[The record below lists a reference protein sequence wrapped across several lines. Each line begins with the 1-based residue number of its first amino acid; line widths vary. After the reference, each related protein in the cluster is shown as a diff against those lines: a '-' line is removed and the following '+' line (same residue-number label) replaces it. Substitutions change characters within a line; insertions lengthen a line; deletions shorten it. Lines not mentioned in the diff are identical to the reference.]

1 MLVSSFL
8 EYEKKL
14 HAHHQHQI
22 KRIQI
27 ESFLSDWKSNNITN
41 MFLSHENNKFGS
53 RKWEEELGSRKWGKE
68 VGSGE
73 CELGNEKSEVRSAK

>member
-1 MLVSSFL
+1 
-8 EYEKKL
+8 
-14 HAHHQHQI
+14 
-22 KRIQI
+22 
-27 ESFLSDWKSNNITN
+27 

-53 RKWEEELGSRKWGKE
+53 KKWEEELGSRKWGKE